1 VTRITKIL
9 TSGMDQFSG
18 GRSADEA
25 FEYEYNQTFVEAERY
40 ANSDAYIRQ
49 EVAR

>member
-1 VTRITKIL
+1 L
-9 TSGMDQFSG
+9 DQTTG
-18 GRSADEA
+18 AGQADEA